1 MTSTSSAYRVGAI
14 SALFS
19 SSSLPD
25 AFTGN
30 LSSLFSDQNK
40 EKFKRAI
47 KPKEFEQKKKIILD
61 EKGNRKDFKK
71 KKPKHSKKLLGDNKE
86 GLSCPDGQNR

>member
-1 MTSTSSAYRVGAI
+1 MTSTSSAYHVGAI

-19 SSSLPD
+19 STSLPD
-25 AFTGN
+25 ASTGN

-47 KPKEFEQKKKIILD
+47 KPKEFEQKKKIIFD
-61 EKGNRKDFKK
+61 EKGNRKDPKK
-71 KKPKHSKKLLGDNKE
+71 KKPKHPKKASGDNE
-86 GLSCPDGQNR
+86 GLFSSDEQKR